1 MGYDKKVNEAAWAQL
16 EQRRQSAESAAAAAL
31 EDFYARCP
39 RALEVKRQMASNAAQ
54 AGRDVVSGGDVRA
67 ALEKRKERGLTL
79 SREYEELLASCGLT
93 PQDVAPR
100 YACPDCK
107 DTGFV
112 DGRMCRCLK
121 QLRKNLAYRQL
132 SGKLPLAESTFESFS
147 LDYYRE
153 DPEALRQMTEILRAC
168 QTYAQRFRGDSP
180 SLLFKGGTG
189 LGKTHLS
196 LAIANEALEKGFG
209 VVYGSAQSFAMAL
222 EKERFRQEGEGAG
235 DQMKS
240 CDLLILDDLGT
251 EFPSAYVNAALYDVV
266 NSRMLAGCPT
276 IISTN
281 LTLKELEGRY
291 SPRFASRIAGSYGKL
306 EFRGRDVRIQK
317 RKTGQR

>member
-1 MGYDKKVNEAAWAQL
+1 MGYDRKVNEEALNQL
-16 EQRRQSAESAAAAAL
+16 KHRRQSAEAAAEAAL

-39 RALEVKRQMASNAAQ
+39 RALEVKRRMASNAAQ

-67 ALEKRKERGLTL
+67 ALEKRKAQGLAL
-79 SREYEELLASCGLT
+79 SREYEELLAGCGLT
-93 PQDVAPR
+93 PRDIAPQ
-100 YACPDCK
+100 YTCPDCR

-112 DGRMCRCLK
+112 DGRMCRCLE

-132 SGKLPLAESTFESFS
+132 SGKLPLTESTFQSFS
-147 LDYYRE
+147 LDYYQE
-153 DPEALRQMTEILRAC
+153 DPEAYRQMSEILRTC
-168 QTYAQRFRGDSP
+168 QTYAQRFRADSP

-196 LAIANEALEKGFG
+196 LAIANAALEKGFG
-209 VVYGSAQSFAMAL
+209 VVYGSAQNFAMAL
-222 EKERFRQEGEGAG
+222 EKERFQQDGAG
-235 DQMKS
+235 TGEQLKA

-251 EFPSAYVNAALYDVV
+251 EFPSGYVNAALYDIV
-266 NSRMLAGCPT
+266 NSRMLAAKPT

-281 LTLKELEGRY
+281 LSLKELEERY

-306 EFRGRDVRIQK
+306 EFLGRDVRVQR
-317 RKTGQR
+317 RKAGRH